1 MLNIYMALVTRPLVL
16 TPAEAI
22 NPSLIETKIRSI
34 VGADALEDYDYE
46 TRHVPRPI
54 TTSSY
59 DSSEQRI
66 KALAQ
71 GIPKDLQTLYIYEA
85 LDAIVTIVPGLQ
97 NLLENI
103 IIIPELN
110 ITLADYLE
118 SANAVKA
125 KIKAYAESVPNWKD
139 AFADLGIPIPDLGDI
154 EQEVQLALDKLAN
167 LKDAIMIDATV
178 GQFVSTTAGT
188 MANYFTSPP
197 YTYAV
202 GAFAAVV
209 NEYYGLSFPT
219 EQEVRDAVSNIFSF
233 PDFDQIIPEVPEV
246 SDLQNA
252 IIDATGEAKDLAI
265 DAYDTAKDTLANFIP
280 VTNFPDSITVGF
292 DGVLTYTYSFGDSPL
307 EQPYELERA
316 IVDIHGIGINDLAAW
331 TVGQIETVLT
341 AIGELGIPIPQFPS
355 IGIDLYIQEAP
366 LSDPIVDP
374 IELAL
379 V

>member
-1 MLNIYMALVTRPLVL
+1 MALVTRPLVL

-22 NPSLIETKIRSI
+22 NPTLIETKLRSI
-34 VGADALEDYDYE
+34 VGADSLEDYDYE

-66 KALAQ
+66 KALSQ
-71 GIPKDLQTLYIYEA
+71 GIPKDVQTLYIFEA
-85 LDAIVTIVPGLQ
+85 LDAIITIVPGLQ
-97 NLLENI
+97 NLLDNI
-103 IIIPELN
+103 VIIPELN

-118 SANAVKA
+118 SANSVKA

-154 EQEVQLALDKLAN
+154 EQEVQLAMDKLAN
-167 LKDAIMIDATV
+167 LKDAILIDQTIA
-178 GQFVSTTAGT
+178 QFVSTSAGT

-209 NEYYGLSFPT
+209 NEYYGLSFPS
-219 EQEVRDAVSNIFSF
+219 EQEVRDAVSKIFTF
-233 PDFDQIIPEVPEV
+233 PSIDQVVPEIPEV

-252 IIDATGEAKDLAI
+252 IIDASGDAKDFAI
-265 DAYDTAKDTLANFIP
+265 EAYDTAKNTLANFIP
-280 VTNFPDSITVGF
+280 GTNFPDSITIGIV
-292 DGVLTYTYSFGDSPL
+292 GVLTYSYNFGDSPL

-316 IVDIHGIGINDLAAW
+316 IVDLHGIGINDLAAW
-331 TVGQIETVLT
+331 TVGQIETVLNV
-341 AIGELGIPIPQFPS
+341 IGELGIPVFPTPN
-355 IGIDLYIQEAP
+355 IGIDLYIQEA
-366 LSDPIVDP
+366 LINDPIAEP
-374 IELAL
+374 IELEL